1 MKGTFYWKFSGF
13 YFFFFASLGAFIPY
27 WGPYLRA
34 QGFEPDQIGVLMAVV
49 QGTKI
54 VAPNLWGWLADYT
67 GKRAAII
74 RLGAL
79 LSVVLFLGVALAPGY
94 LWLALALAMFSFFWN
109 AVLPQFEATTLSA
122 LGRESHLYSHIRLWG
137 SVGFIISVAGLGEVF
152 QRFDMEP
159 LPWVVLALLA
169 GLFFNSLLVRDG
181 PAEKEESAFVPSVK
195 KVLRHPA
202 VLGLLLACFFMQ
214 ASHGPYYAFFTVYL
228 EDFGYTRTAAG
239 LLWALGVAA
248 EVGVFLVV
256 HRWLLRFGAWRLLL
270 VALALTALRW
280 TVVALLAENPAF
292 ITASQTLHAASFG
305 VYHAAAIQLIFYYFP
320 GGLRG
325 RGQALYSSLSFGLGG
340 AAGSLVSGYVWAALG
355 GPPVFGLAALMA
367 VAGFVAALAGRY
379 FSGRSVS

>member
-1 MKGTFYWKFSGF
+1 MKGASYWKFSGF
-13 YFFFFASLGAFIPY
+13 YFFFFAGLGAFIPY

-34 QGFEPDQIGVLMAVV
+34 QGFEPEQIGVLMAVV

-54 VAPNLWGWLADYT
+54 LAPNLWGWLADYT
-67 GKRAAII
+67 GRRAGII

-79 LSVVLFLGVALAPGY
+79 FSVVLFLGVALAPGY
-94 LWLALALAMFSFFWN
+94 LWLAVALASFSLFWN
-109 AVLPQFEATTLSA
+109 AILPQFEATTLSA

-137 SVGFIISVAGLGEVF
+137 SIGFIISVVGLGEVF
-152 QRFDMEP
+152 RRFGMQP
-159 LPWVVLALLA
+159 LPWFVLALLA
-169 GLFFNSLLVRDG
+169 GLFFNSLLVRDVPG
-181 PAEKEESAFVPSVK
+181 EKEGSAYVPSVRN
-195 KVLRHPA
+195 VLRQPA
-202 VLGLLLACFFMQ
+202 VPALLLSCFFMQ

-256 HRWLLRFGAWRLLL
+256 HRWLLRFGAWRLMLA
-270 VALALTALRW
+270 ALALTALRW
-280 TVVALLAENPAF
+280 TVVALMAENPAL

-305 VYHAAAIQLIFYYFP
+305 IYHAAAIQLIFHYFP
-320 GGLRG
+320 GGLHG

-355 GPPVFGLAALMA
+355 GPPVFGLAAFMA
-367 VAGFVAALAGRY
+367 VAGFVAATAGMR
-379 FSGRSVS
+379 FSGRTVS